1 MHLGEPKIW
10 YGIPPSGAE
19 KFDATFAEMK
29 PEMVAAH
36 PDITHHITTQL
47 NPNDLTARGVPIY
60 RLVQN
65 ARDFVFTFPRA
76 YHAGISTGVNCGEA
90 VNFATPAWLSAGVQA
105 LAVYRPISKKPIF
118 NVHELAERLF
128 HARDWARRGG
138 QFYARRYV
146 WFYSVPSLLFSPFP
160 PRLLSCRLCSGLHGQ
175 RVLPPQLCSLSPPFN
190 CVCVL
195 IVISLSTGF
204 LAGTDSFP
212 TMTS

>member
-146 WFYSVPSLLFSPFP
+146 WFYSVLSLLFSLSP
-160 PRLLSCRLCSGLHGQ
+160 PSFVVPLLFWLAMVSVTCHR
-175 RVLPPQLCSLSPPFN
+175 RFVLPPP
-190 CVCVL
+190 L
-195 IVISLSTGF
+195 IAFV
-204 LAGTDSFP
+204 
-212 TMTS
+212 